1 MAISSHGTTFSF
13 YANQDFISGQVTSI
27 SIEEAQPEVVD
38 MTDIDDPLGQRR
50 IMATGDVLSP
60 AKVTIEFMRT
70 VSDLGG
76 FPPGYTTD
84 TFGAVEG
91 QLVISKS
98 PGFTLSQQAV
108 LDSAS
113 TDMAVGD
120 VIRGKMSFTISRIT

>member
-1 MAISSHGTTFSF
+1 MAISSHGTTFTFSSD
-13 YANQDFISGQVTSI
+13 ADFVSGKVTSI

-38 MTDIDDPLGQRR
+38 MTDIGDPLGGRR

-70 VSDLGG
+70 AFDLAN
-76 FPPGYTTD
+76 FPPGLTTD
-84 TFGAVEG
+84 TRDRVEG
-91 QLVISKS
+91 YLYIAR
-98 PGFTLSQQAV
+98 PGFSINQWAV

-113 TDMAVGD
+113 TDLAVGD

>member
-1 MAISSHGTTFSF
+1 MAISSHGTTFTFSSD
-13 YANQDFISGQVTSI
+13 QDFVSGQVTSI

-38 MTDIDDPLGQRR
+38 MTDIDDPLGGRR

-76 FPPGYTTD
+76 FSPGYTTD

-91 QLVISKS
+91 TLVISKS

-113 TDMAVGD
+113 TEMAVGD

>member
-1 MAISSHGTTFSF
+1 VAIPSHGTTFSF
-13 YANQDFISGQVTSI
+13 SADQDFVSGQVTSI

-38 MTDIDDPLGQRR
+38 MTAIDDPLGGRR

-76 FPPGYTTD
+76 FSPGYTTD

-91 QLVISKS
+91 TLVISKS
-98 PGFTLSQQAV
+98 PGFILSQQAV

-113 TDMAVGD
+113 TDLAVGD

>member
-13 YANQDFISGQVTSI
+13 SADQDFVSGRVTSI

-38 MTDIDDPLGQRR
+38 MTDIGDPLGGRR

-70 VSDLGG
+70 AFDLGN

-84 TFGAVEG
+84 TQGGLEG
-91 QLVISKS
+91 YLLISCPS
-98 PGFTLSQQAV
+98 FTINQPAV

>member
-1 MAISSHGTTFSF
+1 MAISSHGTTFTFSSD
-13 YANQDFISGQVTSI
+13 QDFVSGQVTSI

-38 MTDIDDPLGQRR
+38 MTDIGDPLGGRR

-70 VSDLGG
+70 TSDLGS
-76 FPPGYTTD
+76 FPPGITTD
-84 TFGAVEG
+84 TWDRVEG
-91 QLVISKS
+91 YLSISRA
-98 PGFTLSQQAV
+98 GFYLQEWAV

-113 TDMAVGD
+113 TDLAVGD

>member
-13 YANQDFISGQVTSI
+13 SSDQDFVSGRVTSI

-38 MTDIDDPLGQRR
+38 MTDIGDTLGGRR

-70 VSDLGG
+70 ASDLGQ

-84 TFGAVEG
+84 TSGMVEG
-91 QLVISKS
+91 S
-98 PGFTLSQQAV
+98 LSIACPSFAINQQAV

-120 VIRGKMSFTISRIT
+120 VIRGKMSFTISRIN

>member
-1 MAISSHGTTFSF
+1 VAISSHGTTFSF
-13 YANQDFISGQVTSI
+13 TSDASFVNGLVTSI

-38 MTDIDDPLGQRR
+38 MTAIDDPLGQRR

-60 AKVTIEFMRT
+60 AKVTIEFMRAT
-70 VSDLGG
+70 ADLQA
-76 FPPGYTTD
+76 FSPGQTTD
-84 TFGAVEG
+84 TLE
-91 QLVISKS
+91 QLQGTLEISS
-98 PGFTLSQQAV
+98 QGLSFNQPAV

>member
-13 YANQDFISGQVTSI
+13 TSDASFADGLVTSI

-38 MTDIDDPLGQRR
+38 MTAIDDPLGQRR

-70 VSDLGG
+70 ASDLAE
-76 FPPGYTTD
+76 FLPGRTTD
-84 TFGAVEG
+84 TLEHLEG
-91 QLVISKS
+91 PLVISRQ
-98 PGFTLSQQAV
+98 GFSFNQPAV

>member
-1 MAISSHGTTFSF
+1 MAISSHGTAFSF
-13 YANQDFISGQVTSI
+13 SADQDFVSGRVTSI

-38 MTDIDDPLGQRR
+38 MTAIDDPLGGRR

-70 VSDLGG
+70 ASDLGG

-91 QLVISKS
+91 YLSISCPS
-98 PGFTLSQQAV
+98 FTLNQPAV

-113 TDMAVGD
+113 TDLAVGD
-120 VIRGKMSFTISRIT
+120 VIRGKMSFTIRRIT

>member
-13 YANQDFISGQVTSI
+13 SADQDFVSGQVTSI

-38 MTDIDDPLGQRR
+38 MTDIGDPLGGRR

-70 VSDLGG
+70 LSDLGN

-91 QLVISKS
+91 TLVIGKAPSLL
-98 PGFTLSQQAV
+98 LSQQAV

-113 TDMAVGD
+113 TDLAVGD

>member
-1 MAISSHGTTFSF
+1 MAISSHGTTFAFITTSF
-13 YANQDFISGQVTSI
+13 YFGATVTSI
-27 SIEEAQPEVVD
+27 SVEEAQPEVVD
-38 MTDIDDPLGQRR
+38 MTDIGDPLGGRR

-70 VSDLGG
+70 ASDLGG

-91 QLVISKS
+91 TLVISKS
-98 PGFTLSQQAV
+98 PGFTLSQPAV

-113 TDMAVGD
+113 TDLAVGD

>member
-1 MAISSHGTTFSF
+1 MAISSHGTTFTFFSEALF
-13 YANQDFISGQVTSI
+13 VNGHVTSI

-38 MTDIDDPLGQRR
+38 MTAIDDPLGGRR

-60 AKVTIEFMRT
+60 AKVTIEFMRAT
-70 VSDLGG
+70 ADLQA
-76 FPPGYTTD
+76 FSPGQTTD
-84 TFGAVEG
+84 TLE
-91 QLVISKS
+91 QLQGTLEISS
-98 PGFTLSQQAV
+98 QGLSFNQPAV